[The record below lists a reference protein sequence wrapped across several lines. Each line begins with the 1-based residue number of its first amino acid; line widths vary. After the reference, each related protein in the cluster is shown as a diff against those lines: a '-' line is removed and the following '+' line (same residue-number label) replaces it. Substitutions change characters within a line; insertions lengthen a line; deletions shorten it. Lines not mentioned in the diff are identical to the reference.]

1 MFDAIVVGGSFA
13 GLSAALQLARARRR
27 IVVVDAGARRNRFA
41 ATSHGFLGQDGRAP
55 GDIVADARAQL
66 LAYPTVE
73 WIDGEAARASGK
85 ADAFLLDTAGGDRLE
100 TRRII
105 LSPGVTDELPAI
117 LGLRERWGRT
127 VFHCPYC
134 HGYELGDGPIG
145 VLASSSASLHHALM
159 LPDWGRTT
167 LFLNDAFE
175 PNDDERRQLEDRGVR
190 IEAEAVAGI
199 SGEADIE
206 LSDGRVTSLA
216 GLFTL
221 TRTRP
226 SSPLPEQ
233 LGCALEDGPMGP
245 FIRTDGTAQTTVP
258 GIFAAG
264 DAARAVGL
272 VAFAVAGGALAG
284 AGTHRSLMFGLG

>member
-13 GLSAALQLARARRR
+13 GQSAALQLARARRR
-27 IVVVDAGARRNRFA
+27 VAVVDAGARRNRFA

-55 GDIVADARAQL
+55 GDIVADAKAQL

-85 ADAFLLDTAGGDRLE
+85 ADAFLLDTPGGDRLE

-245 FIRTDGTAQTTVP
+245 FIRTDATAQTTVP
-258 GIFAAG
+258 GVFAAG
-264 DAARAVGL
+264 DAARAVGS
-272 VAFAVAGGALAG
+272 VAFAVAGGAMAG

>member
-27 IVVVDAGARRNRFA
+27 VAVVDAGERRNRFA

-206 LSDGRVTSLA
+206 LSD
-216 GLFTL
+216 
-221 TRTRP
+221 
-226 SSPLPEQ
+226 
-233 LGCALEDGPMGP
+233 
-245 FIRTDGTAQTTVP
+245 
-258 GIFAAG
+258 
-264 DAARAVGL
+264 
-272 VAFAVAGGALAG
+272 
-284 AGTHRSLMFGLG
+284 

>member
-1 MFDAIVVGGSFA
+1 M
-13 GLSAALQLARARRR
+13 
-27 IVVVDAGARRNRFA
+27 
-41 ATSHGFLGQDGRAP
+41 AP
-55 GDIVADARAQL
+55 
-66 LAYPTVE
+66 
-73 WIDGEAARASGK
+73 
-85 ADAFLLDTAGGDRLE
+85 
-100 TRRII
+100 
-105 LSPGVTDELPAI
+105 
-117 LGLRERWGRT
+117 
-127 VFHCPYC
+127 
-134 HGYELGDGPIG
+134 
-145 VLASSSASLHHALM
+145 ASSFDITSPIDFHEVDNALNQA
-159 LPDWGRTT
+159 RK
-167 LFLNDAFE
+167 E
-175 PNDDERRQLEDRGVR
+175 
-190 IEAEAVAGI
+190 VAQRYDFKGAK
-199 SGEADIE
+199 ADIE

-264 DAARAVGL
+264 DAARAVGS